1 MGTKNHNF
9 LAKYDESKRQ
19 KKMFPNIHDKKFKV
33 LGVVGSSIT
42 DSNLNKRKVRRAAI
56 MYYWVATRGLGI
68 LCVLPNVLYIAT
80 CKLYNS
86 A

>member
-42 DSNLNKRKVRRAAI
+42 DSNLNKK
-56 MYYWVATRGLGI
+56 
-68 LCVLPNVLYIAT
+68 
-80 CKLYNS
+80 KS
-86 A
+86 